1 MRLLLDT
8 HVLLWWLQDNR
19 KLSPA
24 ARDRIV
30 AASQVYVSSV
40 SIWEAGIK
48 AAIGKLDIDLAE
60 LVTAVAGS
68 GFQELSISHRHAVKV
83 AQLPAIHKDPFDR
96 MLVAQAMCE
105 PLKLLTAD
113 HVLAGYSELV
123 EVIGY

>member
-8 HVLLWWLQDNR
+8 HVLQWWLQDNR
-19 KLSPA
+19 KLSVPA
-24 ARDRIV
+24 RERIV

-48 AAIGKLDIDLAE
+48 AAIGKLDVDLTGLPA
-60 LVTAVAGS
+60 AIAAS
-68 GFQELSISHRHAVKV
+68 GFLELAISHRHAVKV
-83 AQLPAIHKDPFDR
+83 AQLPSIHRDPFDR

-113 HVLAGYSELV
+113 HALAAYSELV
-123 EVIGY
+123 EVI